1 MKHQIES
8 AIQDTSD
15 WTQARLLHD
24 LPQFLD
30 KYNYGRSK
38 SLSFA
43 SKKLGAP
50 HTLVVTS
57 AGLRAADVTR
67 YGYGSST
74 LLPSGSPADHIF
86 VYQSFEDFSDR

>member
-15 WTQARLLHD
+15 WTQPRILLD
-24 LPQFLD
+24 LPHFLD
-30 KYNYGRSK
+30 KYKLGRIK

-67 YGYGSST
+67 YGYGSCT
-74 LLPSGSPADHIF
+74 LLPPGSLADHMRLP
-86 VYQSFEDFSDR
+86 EL

>member
-15 WTQARLLHD
+15 WTQPRLLPD
-24 LPQFLD
+24 LPHFLD
-30 KYNYGRSK
+30 KYKVGRPK

-74 LLPSGSPADHIF
+74 LLPAGSPADHM
-86 VYQSFEDFSDR
+86 YLPEL

>member
-1 MKHQIES
+1 MKHQTES

-15 WTQARLLHD
+15 WTQPRLLPN

-30 KYNYGRSK
+30 NYNSARSK

-57 AGLRAADVTR
+57 AGLRAADITR
-67 YGYGSST
+67 YG
-74 LLPSGSPADHIF
+74 
-86 VYQSFEDFSDR
+86 

>member
-15 WTQARLLHD
+15 WTQPRLLPD
-24 LPQFLD
+24 LPHFLD
-30 KYNYGRSK
+30 KYKLGRLK

-57 AGLRAADVTR
+57 AGLRAANVTR
-67 YGYGSST
+67 YGYGSCT
-74 LLPSGSPADHIF
+74 VLPSGSPADH
-86 VYQSFEDFSDR
+86 VCLPEL